1 MTPETLKILIVDDH
15 MLMRNM
21 VENYCKAMGLINLEQ
36 CSGGEQVLKAVA
48 AKSFDLILMDW
59 GMPDMSGLEVL
70 KALRANSKNDKT
82 AIVMVTAESEDSRL
96 IEALEAGATSYL
108 VKPFSQE
115 DFEKKIKNVLDWLKK
130 QRE

>member
-1 MTPETLKILIVDDH
+1 MNPDTLKILVVDDH
-15 MLMRNM
+15 MLMRSM
-21 VENYCKAMGLINLEQ
+21 AENYCRAMGLENVQ
-36 CSGGEQVLKAVA
+36 QTNGGEQAVKLIQSNHYDLVL
-48 AKSFDLILMDW
+48 LDW
-59 GMPDMSGLEVL
+59 GMPDLQGIDAL
-70 KALRANSKNDKT
+70 KLLRADRKNDKT

-115 DFEKKIKNVLDWLKK
+115 DFEKKIKNVIEWLKK

>member
-1 MTPETLKILIVDDH
+1 MNLETVTVLIVDDH

-21 VENYCKAMGLINLEQ
+21 VENFCVALGLKKIKQ
-36 CSGGEQVLKAVA
+36 CSGGQQALTLMRAHH
-48 AKSFDLILMDW
+48 FDLVLMDW
-59 GMPDMSGLEVL
+59 GMPDLPGVEVL
-70 KALRANSKNDKT
+70 KKLRADKQYEKT

-115 DFEKKIKNVLDWLKK
+115 EFEKKIRNVLDWLKK

>member
-1 MTPETLKILIVDDH
+1 MNPDSLKILIVDDH
-15 MLMRNM
+15 MLMRSM
-21 VENYCKAMGLINLEQ
+21 VENYCKSMGLQNLQ
-36 CSGGEQVLKAVA
+36 QASGGSQALKLIENNHYDLVL
-48 AKSFDLILMDW
+48 LDW
-59 GMPDMSGLEVL
+59 GMPDLPGIEAL
-70 KALRANSKNDKT
+70 KTLRADKKNDQT

-115 DFEKKIKNVLDWLKK
+115 DFEKKIKNVIEWLKK